1 LKVQVI
7 FIVDKRK
14 NILIFLGILD
24 KSVKIE
30 QDDLSEILGKI
41 ISQANK
47 IELNTYSQIEISGNC
62 YFYGNFE
69 KFAIAVQ
76 HLKGEPPPQ
85 FFLKEIKNNFVKK
98 YVNILDN
105 YSESDI
111 SKFNMFTEE
120 VKRILI
126 HFPHTKYYEL
136 DKIGKDPL
144 FKPMKRESYP
154 EGISEYIRDEILWNE
169 ASFIK
174 EKYPANFIEGM
185 IFNLDIFLNKSS
197 RHSYK
202 ITFDYSTYPLKP
214 TIIIDEKLE
223 RDLGGDLEDLLYFL
237 SNWDPKVPPH
247 IIEIVDEIY
256 AIIKKFSD
264 LGKLSDEGVISKNEV
279 PELKPLPI
287 INSIKEENKE

>member
-1 LKVQVI
+1 MKVQVI

-24 KSVKIE
+24 KSIKIE
-30 QDDLSEILGKI
+30 QEDLSEILGKI
-41 ISQANK
+41 ISQTNN

-62 YFYGNFE
+62 YFYGNYE
-69 KFAIAVQ
+69 KIAIAVQ

-105 YSESDI
+105 YSDSDI
-111 SKFNMFTEE
+111 SKFTTFTED

-126 HFPHTKYYEL
+126 QFPDTKYDEL
-136 DKIGKDPL
+136 DKIGKEPL
-144 FKPMKRESYP
+144 FKPIKRESYP

-169 ASFIK
+169 ANLIK

-185 IFNLDIFLNKSS
+185 IFNLDIFLNISS
-197 RHSYK
+197 THSYK
-202 ITFDYSTYPLKP
+202 ITVEYSNYPLKP
-214 TIIIDEKLE
+214 TINIDEKLE
-223 RDLGGDLEDLLYFL
+223 RDLGWDLEDLLYFL

-247 IIEIVDEIY
+247 IIEIIDEID
-256 AIIKKFSD
+256 AIVKKFSE
-264 LGKLSDEGVISKNEV
+264 LGKLSDMGVISKNEV
-279 PELKPLPI
+279 PELKPLPT